1 MANITKPFSI
11 EYVISST
18 KKHMLKSIDISIRK
32 TITRIAEFEGD
43 RDKSEEVFRT
53 LSELDGMKK
62 QLEETV

>member
-11 EYVISST
+11 EYVISAT

-32 TITRIAEFEGD
+32 TIKRIAEFEGD

>member
-11 EYVISST
+11 EYVISAT

-32 TITRIAEFEGD
+32 TIERIAEFEGD

-53 LSELDGMKK
+53 LSELNGMKK
-62 QLEETV
+62 QLEEAA

>member
-11 EYVISST
+11 EYVINAT

-32 TITRIAEFEGD
+32 TIERIAEFEGD

>member
-11 EYVISST
+11 EYVISAT